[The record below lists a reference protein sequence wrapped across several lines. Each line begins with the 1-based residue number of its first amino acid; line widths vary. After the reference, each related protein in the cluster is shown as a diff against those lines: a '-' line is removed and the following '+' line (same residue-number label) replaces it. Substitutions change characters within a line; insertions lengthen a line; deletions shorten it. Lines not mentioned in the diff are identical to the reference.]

1 MSQEPPTCIGCG
13 KDHARGE
20 GCGYSREVIWT
31 PYTKA
36 EKWKHIKLY
45 PPILGIACV
54 AGLVW
59 LSDRG
64 ASQTGD
70 FMYFSGM
77 ILLALFALFLGGVG
91 TWDLIRELRRHR
103 WRAASK
109 DGKDR
114 ALIVMSG
121 GKVSYGFGESL
132 IYRPMNDLA
141 WAEPLS
147 SSIDALDL
155 REALHE
161 GFRELL
167 RASLANRDLYRDDED
182 RLEGPMEEREN
193 EALVFAA
200 TLLGMAARGEVE
212 LYEGRF
218 KGWGRGRAKMKQ
230 VTEGYDLAITRGT
243 SEPDG
248 AFETKIL
255 AAVAEGSEPTSI
267 AEMSELRDDGTEE
280 SRDEA
285 LDGWEDGL
293 KLDPELIQQ
302 LLETR
307 LSATK

>member
-20 GCGYSREVIWT
+20 GCGYSREVVWT
-31 PYTKA
+31 PYSKA
-36 EKWKHIKLY
+36 ERWKHIKLY
-45 PPILGIACV
+45 PPILGVACV

-59 LSDRG
+59 LADRG
-64 ASQTGD
+64 ASETGD

-77 ILLALFALFLGGVG
+77 ILLALFAIFLGGVG
-91 TWDLIRELRRHR
+91 TWDLVRELRRRR

-114 ALIVMSG
+114 ALIVMVG
-121 GKVSYGFGESL
+121 GEVSYGFGESL
-132 IYRPMNDLA
+132 IYREARDLG
-141 WAEPLS
+141 WAESLT

-182 RLEGPMEEREN
+182 RVEGPMEEREN

-200 TLLGMAARGEVE
+200 TILGMAARGEVE
-212 LYEGRF
+212 LFEGRF
-218 KGWGRGRAKMKQ
+218 KGWGRGRAKMKS
-230 VTEGYDLAITRGT
+230 VTDGYDLALGRGKG
-243 SEPDG
+243 DVAG
-248 AFETKIL
+248 AFEKRIL
-255 AAVAEGSEPTSI
+255 EAIAEGAEPTSI
-267 AEMSELRDDGTEE
+267 SEMSGLRDDGTDA
-280 SRDEA
+280 SDDEA

-293 KLDPELIQQ
+293 EQNPELIQQ
-302 LLETR
+302 ILETR
-307 LSATK
+307 LSTTD